1 MKEGGK
7 GLHFRGAE
15 LEALKYDILQTDG
28 SFVLQ
33 RKSRTSLGVIE
44 I

>member
-15 LEALKYDILQTDG
+15 FEVLKYDILQTVG
-28 SFVLQ
+28 GFVLQ
-33 RKSRTSLGVIE
+33 RKSRTSLGVNE